1 MARRECIENGVGIV
15 RYVDIFRDNY
25 TCRRRFKYREEEDE
39 AEAYFNYLQSLDNQ
53 ELSIKNQ
60 QEIAAQLKRQN
71 DLTEQQL
78 KTKELSNSQ
87 DYHRPVMPPIDPE
100 YWEWKREKAEQ
111 RAKERAEKEKK
122 EAEEERKRKEYEEQQ
137 RLKRIELAQAIEN
150 GTISVSPVH
159 KYDLNI
165 IIEENLFVFTN
176 KKAILAIAETISWR
190 SSFAIMIDKYST
202 VQGIYRSLID
212 NPSFPT
218 ALNYDTIGRI
228 VTANLNDKEFII
240 EVFSKMDKANCP
252 SRPYSSLDSST
263 LKLLLS
269 KNLVAAKHL
278 EWVLDLIFWMDNKER
293 IFNGIINDEK
303 DLKFAEK
310 HYYENKSF
318 GFLLALAKK
327 SSNTWIFSSVEC
339 DAWKLEKS
347 QTILVFKELLRNTNY
362 KYKGSLA
369 YSMIKILE
377 TEEDLREIEPFCG
390 KRDFYIWLDRM
401 QELGFIGKWG
411 RRRESRRRDRR
422 DRRK

>member
-53 ELSIKNQ
+53 EISIKNQ
-60 QEIAAQLKRQN
+60 EEIAAQLKRQN

-78 KTKELSNSQ
+78 KKQELSKNQ
-87 DYHRPVMPPIDPE
+87 DCHRPVMPPIDPE
-100 YWEWKREKAEQ
+100 YWEWKKEKSEQ
-111 RAKERAEKEKK
+111 RARERAEKEKK

-159 KYDLNI
+159 EYDLNK
-165 IIEENLFVFTN
+165 IIEDNQFVFTN
-176 KKAILAIAETISWR
+176 KKVILAIAETISRR
-190 SSFAIMIDKYST
+190 SSFAIMLDKYST
-202 VQGIYRSLID
+202 VQGIYHSLIN
-212 NPSFPT
+212 NPSFPE
-218 ALNYDTIGRI
+218 ALDYDTVERI
-228 VTANLNDKEFII
+228 ITANLNDKEFIV
-240 EVFSKMDKANCP
+240 EVFSKFDKTDCWP
-252 SRPYSSLDSST
+252 PYGCLDSST
-263 LKLLLS
+263 LKLLLL

-310 HYYENKSF
+310 HSYENKSF

-327 SSNTWIFSSVEC
+327 SSNTRIFSSVEC
-339 DAWKLEKS
+339 DARKLEKS